1 MKLLKWT
8 TLVAGTAFA
17 VAACNNEPT
26 GLGLDSEIDGVDP
39 VVVTFAAT
47 QGLPGGPIG
56 DAHAPPH
63 MGGMAFAGAP
73 GSPANGR
80 GPGAAFPDS
89 IKLTDAQ
96 KTQIQSLVDAF
107 RAANSADLDAMKAA
121 HVAAREARKAGKSR
135 EEIRAI
141 LEGAK
146 AAAER
151 VHTNAQALRT
161 SIQGVLT
168 ASQRAWLDAHRPDR
182 PPRTP

>member
-17 VAACNNEPT
+17 VAACMEPT
-26 GLGLDSEIDGVDP
+26 AVGLDSEIDNADP

-89 IKLTDAQ
+89 IKLSDAQ
-96 KTQIQSLVDAF
+96 KSQIQSLVDAF
-107 RAANSADLDAMKAA
+107 RSANSADLEAMKAA

-146 AAAER
+146 TAAGR

-161 SIQGVLT
+161 AIQGVLT
-168 ASQRAWLDAHRPDR
+168 ASQRAWIEAHKPDR